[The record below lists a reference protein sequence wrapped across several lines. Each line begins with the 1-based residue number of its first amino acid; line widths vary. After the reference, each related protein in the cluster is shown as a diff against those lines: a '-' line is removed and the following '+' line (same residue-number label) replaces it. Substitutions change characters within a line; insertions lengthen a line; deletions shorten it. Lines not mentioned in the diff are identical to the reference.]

1 MISLLTH
8 GKILLHLVFRVI
20 RGRNSSHFGIKVEYW
35 KTLFSLQLK
44 ENKDR
49 KTLTSPTDASSDF

>member
-8 GKILLHLVFRVI
+8 GKILLHLVFRKVK
-20 RGRNSSHFGIKVEYW
+20 GRNSSHFGLKVEYW

-44 ENKDR
+44 NKDR
-49 KTLTSPTDASSDF
+49 KTLTSPTDALFDL